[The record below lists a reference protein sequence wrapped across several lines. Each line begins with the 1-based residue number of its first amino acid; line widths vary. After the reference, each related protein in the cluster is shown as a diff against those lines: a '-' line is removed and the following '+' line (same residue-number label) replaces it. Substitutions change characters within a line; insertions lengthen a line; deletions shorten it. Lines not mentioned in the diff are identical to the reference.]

1 VGRWPIS
8 SLPVDRTNPFTK
20 GEDQMAKGTAGDKWV
35 MGILG
40 SIIVTVVSKLV
51 YDWLQEQRRI

>member
-1 VGRWPIS
+1 MAHFLAAGRPCQ
-8 SLPVDRTNPFTK
+8 PFSK
-20 GEDQMAKGTAGDKWV
+20 GEQPMAKSSAGDKWV

-51 YDWLQEQRRI
+51 YDWIQEQRRI

>member
-1 VGRWPIS
+1 
-8 SLPVDRTNPFTK
+8 
-20 GEDQMAKGTAGDKWV
+20 MAKSSAGDKWV
-35 MGILG
+35 MGIVG